1 MVTASLV
8 MAIMLLCM
16 ADVAS
21 KFCEAGGPYLYVRTA
36 FGRLA
41 GIQLAGF
48 NLLAGIGGGS
58 ACAALFAH
66 VPA

>member
-1 MVTASLV
+1 
-8 MAIMLLCM
+8 M

-21 KFCEAGGPYLYVRTA
+21 KFCEAGGLYLYVRTA
-36 FGRLA
+36 FGRLV